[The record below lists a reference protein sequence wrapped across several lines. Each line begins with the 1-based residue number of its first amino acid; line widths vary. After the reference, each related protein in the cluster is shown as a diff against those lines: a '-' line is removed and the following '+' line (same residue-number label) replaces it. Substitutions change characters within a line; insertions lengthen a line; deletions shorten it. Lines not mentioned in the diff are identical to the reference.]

1 MKIKFNLKD
10 HFKKFCYFIVFL
22 VFLITQ
28 TNFQTVNAIP
38 MENFKKKF
46 VTEELRLKV
55 PSEFKEAWLDAERN
69 VWEPW
74 LTKQEGFLGRQIFWN
89 KEKEEALIL
98 VKWENKKLWKNI
110 SMKEV
115 NQIQQKFEEN
125 VKSSLNLKENPF
137 ELMYE
142 GELYKQK

>member
-38 MENFKKKF
+38 MENYTKKF

-55 PSEFKEAWLDAERN
+55 PFEFKEAWLDAERN

>member
-28 TNFQTVNAIP
+28 TNFQTVNAIS
-38 MENFKKKF
+38 MENYTKKF